1 MCSIKQTVLGFSV
14 HIKLSYHISCTIQ
27 YYNLLAAYDSDNVMT
42 AVCNVLVQIP
52 QLDEVYA
59 SYCANQVFA
68 KSVLDLKK
76 QDAQIED
83 FLERCLES
91 PFSRHLDLWNFLG
104 TRQHFDRRL

>member
-1 MCSIKQTVLGFSV
+1 MLGRIV
-14 HIKLSYHISCTIQ
+14 V
-27 YYNLLAAYDSDNVMT
+27 AE
-42 AVCNVLVQIP
+42 QIP
-52 QLDEVYA
+52 KLKEVYA

-76 QDAQIED
+76 QHAQIGD

-104 TRQHFDRRL
+104 NF

>member
-1 MCSIKQTVLGFSV
+1 MV
-14 HIKLSYHISCTIQ
+14 
-27 YYNLLAAYDSDNVMT
+27 
-42 AVCNVLVQIP
+42 VQIP
-52 QLDEVYA
+52 KLDEVYA

-76 QDAQIED
+76 QDAHIGD

-104 TRQHFDRRL
+104 MR

>member
-1 MCSIKQTVLGFSV
+1 MV
-14 HIKLSYHISCTIQ
+14 
-27 YYNLLAAYDSDNVMT
+27 
-42 AVCNVLVQIP
+42 VQVP
-52 QLDEVYA
+52 KLDEVYA

-76 QDAQIED
+76 QDAHIGD

-104 TRQHFDRRL
+104 SCSQSIVQA